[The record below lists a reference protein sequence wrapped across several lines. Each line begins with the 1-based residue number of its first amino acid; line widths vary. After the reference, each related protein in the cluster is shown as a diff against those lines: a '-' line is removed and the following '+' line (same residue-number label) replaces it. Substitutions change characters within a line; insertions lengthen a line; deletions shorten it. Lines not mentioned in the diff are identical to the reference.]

1 MRARIK
7 KWIDGVLTAR
17 PSWSRRF
24 MKIALHIQNTIR
36 TTPGTFTYD
45 IHQKMCVDTFL
56 PKDRE
61 LLPTGVPMSE
71 LLVPTD
77 KKRVRIVYPSG
88 TSWSCIGTVY
98 EALLRDKRYQVYV
111 IAENYPN
118 YLRVMA
124 DKGCA
129 FINLDNYD
137 VRQDKP
143 DVLILTSYSWTDPR
157 LCLSDIHMYVGK
169 VLALFPNVVINETD
183 MDEHWRW
190 VENAYAAV
198 NPDYYLFDSLPHRF
212 SAGYIPAEK
221 AKRMGCPIFD
231 ELYEKMQKT
240 DEHPAYAKLKGKK
253 TFLWATD
260 HGLNETHAIEALA
273 IDVYI
278 KDMFAYFSA
287 HPECGLIVRLHP
299 YLKREILESGAFWT
313 ENDFRKLKEYCEN
326 SPNIVWD
333 EVPDYSYA
341 FLASD
346 AMLVDMNCGFLIS
359 YLCTGKP
366 ICRLMRDDMEVRS
379 IHPEL
384 MDTFSYAKNFA
395 ECQRFIEDVSAGVDA
410 KLELRRKTFED
421 AVLHFDGGNGRRVK
435 EFVDSLIFDV

>member
-7 KWIDGVLTAR
+7 KWIDKVVTSR
-17 PSWSRRF
+17 PSRTKRF
-24 MKIALHIQNTIR
+24 MQLALHIQNTIR
-36 TTPGTFTYD
+36 TTPGTYAHTL
-45 IHQKMCVDTFL
+45 HGRLCVDAFL
-56 PKDRE
+56 PQDRSD
-61 LLPTGVPMSE
+61 LPVGVPMSA
-71 LLVPTD
+71 LLAPTD

-88 TSWSCIGTVY
+88 TSWSCIGTLY
-98 EALLRDKRYQVYV
+98 EALRRDERYQVYV
-111 IAENYPN
+111 ITENYPN

-124 DKGCA
+124 DKGCD

-137 VRQDKP
+137 VREDKP
-143 DVLILTSYSWTDPR
+143 DVLILTSYSFTDPR
-157 LCLSDIHMYVGK
+157 LRLPDIHDYVGK

-190 VENAYAAV
+190 VRNAYAQV
-198 NPDYYLFDSLPHRF
+198 NPDYYLFDCLPYTF
-212 SAGYIPAEK
+212 SDGYIPAEK
-221 AKRMGCPIFD
+221 AVRMGCPIFD

-240 DEHPAYAKLKGKK
+240 DTHPAYAKLEGKK

-260 HGLNETHAIEALA
+260 HGLNETHAVEALA
-273 IDVYI
+273 IDLYI

-287 HPECGLIVRLHP
+287 HPEYGLIIRLHP

-313 ENDFRKLKEYCEN
+313 ENDFRKLKAYCDS

-366 ICRLMRDDMEVRS
+366 ICRLMRNDMEVHS

-384 MDTFSYAKNFA
+384 MDAFSYADHFDA
-395 ECQRFIEDVSAGVDA
+395 CRCFIEDVAAGMDEKA
-410 KLELRRKTFED
+410 ALRQKVFEES
-421 AVLHFDGGNGRRVK
+421 VLHFDGGNGQRIK
-435 EFVDSLIFDV
+435 EFVDHLMFDV